1 MAETAI
7 LGKIVKT
14 VGLKGEVKLLPGPDF
29 WPDALTADSLDIV
42 LDDAV
47 QRTVRVSRSRAKGNT
62 FILRLADIDTIEAA
76 QPLVGTSLEISLD
89 ALGAVSLPDAALP
102 CQLIGLD
109 VVLADGSACGVVVD
123 MLLGSTQDCLIVE
136 RDGER
141 YLVPHAP
148 GLVRRVSIE
157 EGIIEI
163 DPPEGLLDLRW

>member
-1 MAETAI
+1 MAETAV

-29 WPDALTADSLDIV
+29 WPEALAADSLNVV

-47 QRTVRVSRSRAKGNT
+47 QRTVHVSSSRTKGET
-62 FILRLADIDTIEAA
+62 FILRLAGIDTVDVA
-76 QPLVGTSLEISLD
+76 QGLVGTNLEISLN
-89 ALGAVSLPDAALP
+89 ALGAVPLPHAALP

-109 VVLADGSACGVVVD
+109 VVLADGSMFGVVVD
-123 MLLGSTQDCLIVE
+123 MLLGPAQNCLIVE

-148 GLVRRVSIE
+148 GLVRRLSID
-157 EGIIEI
+157 EGVIEI
-163 DPPEGLLDLRW
+163 DPPEGLLDLKW